1 MPTID
6 PQKIREL
13 AHRAGDGLEVTLL
26 WNEEDNR
33 VVVAVDD
40 ARTGERFEIEVP
52 TTSALDAF
60 EHPFAYAPHDVGAAA
75 AEHRGVPEPA

>member
-13 AHRAGDGLEVTLL
+13 AHRAGDGLEVTLV
-26 WNEEDNR
+26 WHEDDNR
-33 VVVAVDD
+33 VVVVVDD

-52 TTSALDAF
+52 TTNALDAF
-60 EHPFAYAPHDVGAAA
+60 EHPFAYAPAAPHVA
-75 AEHRGVPEPA
+75 AGRRTAQPV

>member
-6 PQKIREL
+6 PQTIREL
-13 AHRAGDGLEVTLL
+13 AHRAGDGLEVTLV
-26 WNEEDNR
+26 WHEDDNR
-33 VVVAVDD
+33 VVVVVDD

-60 EHPFAYAPHDVGAAA
+60 EHPFAYAPAAPSVA
-75 AEHRGVPEPA
+75 AGRREPQPV

>member
-13 AHRAGDGLEVTLL
+13 AHRAGDGLEVRLL
-26 WNEEDNR
+26 WNEDDNR

-60 EHPFAYAPHDVGAAA
+60 QHPFAYAPPDRGATASEQRA
-75 AEHRGVPEPA
+75 VLEIA

>member
-13 AHRAGDGLEVTLL
+13 AHRAGDGLEVRLL
-26 WNEEDNR
+26 WNEDDNR

-60 EHPFAYAPHDVGAAA
+60 QHPFAYAPPDLGSAAT
-75 AEHRGVPEPA
+75 EHRAVLEPA

>member
-26 WNEEDNR
+26 WNEDDNR

-60 EHPFAYAPHDVGAAA
+60 KHPFAYAPPDRGAAA
-75 AEHRGVPEPA
+75 AEHRAVPEPA

>member
-6 PQKIREL
+6 PTTVREL

-26 WNEEDNR
+26 WHEDGNR
-33 VVVAVDD
+33 VVIVVDD

-52 TTSALDAF
+52 TINALDAF
-60 EHPFAYAPHDVGAAA
+60 EHPFAYAPADPSVAAG
-75 AEHRGVPEPA
+75 RRVPQPV

>member
-6 PQKIREL
+6 PQSVREL
-13 AHRAGDGLEVTLL
+13 AHRAGDGLEVTLV
-26 WNEEDNR
+26 WHEDDNR
-33 VVVAVDD
+33 VVVVVDD

-60 EHPFAYAPHDVGAAA
+60 EHPFVYAPAAA
-75 AEHRGVPEPA
+75 SVAAGRRVSQPV

>member
-13 AHRAGDGLEVTLL
+13 AHRAGDGLEVRLL

-52 TTSALDAF
+52 TTRALDAF
-60 EHPFAYAPHDVGAAA
+60 EHPFAYAPAAPNVA
-75 AEHRGVPEPA
+75 AGRRVPQPV